1 MITVAR
7 MTKPLLAGL
16 AALALG
22 AALTPSVASASV
34 APVPLA
40 VATCAEG
47 GRCSVG
53 DVGPGGGKIIY
64 VNREIR
70 ISNINSA
77 IENNLT
83 ITTSAPHNLEN
94 GDRISITGAL
104 PTQLNVASGIVNGI
118 LSPTEFDLQLPLGDQ
133 DRRSYTYS
141 SGGVI
146 PAASGGWNYLQAAP
160 QGWYEGNA
168 DPTRTVPKYT
178 DLSSRLIDWRMG
190 AGDANT
196 RLLKKQPQN
205 AGVIDPFDTL
215 TELTP
220 EWYLPSQMEVWA
232 MYKYFARN
240 STSAE
245 AEGFVPGAY
254 LVLSSDY
261 YDPPNGHLWYVANF
275 ARNLTDNPSEAI
287 NGSTYGDGGYLR
299 PVRKLWLHT
308 AQTNVAVAKTL
319 GIGKKVQISSVTNE
333 GTPVSIRVLKGS
345 VCTVVSPAKKN
356 RNTFFTLTGGK
367 KAGTCSLRI
376 TAPETYQYWALD
388 QSKTITVR

>member
-1 MITVAR
+1 VAR
-7 MTKPLLAGL
+7 
-16 AALALG
+16 
-22 AALTPSVASASV
+22 S
-34 APVPLA
+34 
-40 VATCAEG
+40 CAEG
-47 GRCSVG
+47 GRCIVG
-53 DVGPGGGKIIY
+53 DFGPGGGKIIY

-70 ISNINSA
+70 ISNINST

-104 PTQLNVASGIVNGI
+104 PTQLNVASGTVDGI

-146 PAASGGWNYLQAAP
+146 PAASGGWKYLQAAP
-160 QGWYEGNA
+160 QGWSGATA
-168 DPTRTVPKYT
+168 DPTSTVPTYT
-178 DLSSRLIDWRMG
+178 ALSSLLIDWRMG

-196 RLLKKQPQN
+196 RLLKRQPQN
-205 AGVIDPFDTL
+205 AGVADPFDAL
-215 TELTP
+215 AELAP
-220 EWYLPSQMEVWA
+220 EWYFPSQMEVWA

-240 STSAE
+240 STSAA
-245 AEGFVPGAY
+245 AEGLAPSTY

-261 YDPPNGHLWYVANF
+261 YNVDYGHLWYVADF
-275 ARNLTDNPSEAI
+275 AKNRTDNPLEAI
-287 NGSTYGDGGYLR
+287 GGSTYGNEGGHIR

-308 AQTNVAVAKTL
+308 AQTNVAVARTL
-319 GIGKKVQISSVTNE
+319 GIGKKVQIPSVTDE

-345 VCTVVSPAKKN
+345 VCAVAAPAKKN

-367 KAGTCSLRI
+367 KPGTCSLKI
-376 TAPETYQYWALD
+376 TAPGNYLYWALD
-388 QSKTITVR
+388 QSKTISVR